1 MEFRKFYVNGSVGPG
16 VEQQIL
22 FFLLKVLPTNHF
34 LFSIL
39 NVKSI
44 VLFKLL
50 LIPLPNTHIT
60 LLCLPAFSGI
70 NMAAPTPPEESGF
83 DTAKLY
89 VWIKGVESKVNTL
102 VREVDVLKNDYIK
115 KHNDL
120 KRDLKIFND
129 DILTLKRAQDQAQQK
144 MDLVIKELKQTAG
157 VGEVSV
163 LKKYIEYWNPLNF
176 VTQKD
181 LDRVVQAKLASLN
194 QAESFPLSTNNKN
207 HPNP

>member
-1 MEFRKFYVNGSVGPG
+1 
-16 VEQQIL
+16 
-22 FFLLKVLPTNHF
+22 
-34 LFSIL
+34 
-39 NVKSI
+39 
-44 VLFKLL
+44 
-50 LIPLPNTHIT
+50 
-60 LLCLPAFSGI
+60 
-70 NMAAPTPPEESGF
+70 MAAPTPPEESGF

>member
-1 MEFRKFYVNGSVGPG
+1 
-16 VEQQIL
+16 
-22 FFLLKVLPTNHF
+22 
-34 LFSIL
+34 
-39 NVKSI
+39 
-44 VLFKLL
+44 
-50 LIPLPNTHIT
+50 
-60 LLCLPAFSGI
+60 
-70 NMAAPTPPEESGF
+70 MAAPASAEESGF

-120 KRDLKIFND
+120 KRELKIFND
-129 DILTLKRAQDQAQQK
+129 DILALKRTQNQAQQK

-157 VGEVSV
+157 VEDVAV
-163 LKKYIEYWNPLNF
+163 LKKCVEFWNPLNF

-181 LDRVVQAKLASLN
+181 LDRAVQVKIASLN
-194 QAESFPLSTNNKN
+194 REEPAAQLSVNNKN

>member
-1 MEFRKFYVNGSVGPG
+1 
-16 VEQQIL
+16 
-22 FFLLKVLPTNHF
+22 
-34 LFSIL
+34 
-39 NVKSI
+39 
-44 VLFKLL
+44 
-50 LIPLPNTHIT
+50 
-60 LLCLPAFSGI
+60 
-70 NMAAPTPPEESGF
+70 MAAPASAEESGF

-120 KRDLKIFND
+120 KRELKIFND
-129 DILTLKRAQDQAQQK
+129 DILALKRTQNQAQQK

-157 VGEVSV
+157 VEDVAV
-163 LKKYIEYWNPLNF
+163 LKKYVEFWNPLNF

-181 LDRVVQAKLASLN
+181 LDRAVQVKIASLN
-194 QAESFPLSTNNKN
+194 REEPAAQLSVNNKN